1 MGEYMGIHLLK
12 MLKQGLILATLLVL
26 GQARPKMD
34 SQWKHYKTK
43 YMKNYVLGEE
53 EMRRAIWE
61 DNHEFIMRHNAA
73 YEAGNETYSVGE
85 NEYTDLTTV
94 EFASKLAGLEMVPPH
109 SSNKIFQPLDAE
121 VRSEVDWRT
130 EGYVTPV
137 KNQAA
142 CGSCWAFST
151 TGSMEGQ
158 WFKKT
163 GDLVS
168 LSEQQLVDCASDYGN
183 YGCKG
188 GIMEFACPDLKPSGG
203 DLKLTC
209 RLLSPRLDPSAWLF
223 MPAT

>member
-1 MGEYMGIHLLK
+1 MG
-12 MLKQGLILATLLVL
+12 
-26 GQARPKMD
+26 
-34 SQWKHYKTK
+34 
-43 YMKNYVLGEE
+43 
-53 EMRRAIWE
+53 
-61 DNHEFIMRHNAA
+61 A

-130 EGYVTPV
+130 EGYVIPV

-158 WFKKT
+158 WFKRPVT
-163 GDLVS
+163 WFPSANNSWSTVLLIMATMAAREESWSSPTPPRMDVVTSTTAQS
-168 LSEQQLVDCASDYGN
+168 LPP
-183 YGCKG
+183 
-188 GIMEFACPDLKPSGG
+188 CPDLKPSGG

-209 RLLSPRLDPSAWLF
+209 RLLSPRLDPSAWLL
-223 MPAT
+223 MPVTVDSRCTNTECTTASSAATPD